1 MGLREK
7 TLEYIDKH
15 GTQKKWLADRIGISK
30 THMHMFLKGERQLSA
45 KFEQA
50 LERILEER

>member
-15 GTQKKWLADRIGISK
+15 GTQKKWLLGRIRSK
-30 THMHMFLKGERQLSA
+30 THLHMFLKGERQLSA